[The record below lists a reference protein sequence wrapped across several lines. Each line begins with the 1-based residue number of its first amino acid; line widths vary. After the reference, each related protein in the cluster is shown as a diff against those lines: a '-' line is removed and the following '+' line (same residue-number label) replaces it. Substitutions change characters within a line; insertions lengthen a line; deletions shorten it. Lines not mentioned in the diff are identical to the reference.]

1 MQEAPGPSATV
12 TLRLLEKEDAEQICN
27 MLRGLLLSSKTV
39 ELKGITNSRLLRG
52 HSIPFG
58 DAAPRRNSS
67 GTSRRC
73 SAARCATGL
82 RSMCR
87 TDAG

>member
-58 DAAPRRNSS
+58 DAAAAQKFV
-67 GTSRRC
+67 GDVAALFSRKVRD
-73 SAARCATGL
+73 RL
-82 RSMCR
+82 EI
-87 TDAG
+87 DVQD